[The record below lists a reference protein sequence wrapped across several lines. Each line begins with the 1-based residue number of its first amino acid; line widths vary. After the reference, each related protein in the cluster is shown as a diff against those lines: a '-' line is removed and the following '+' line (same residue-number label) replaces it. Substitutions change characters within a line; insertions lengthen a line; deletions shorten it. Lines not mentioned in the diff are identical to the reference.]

1 MNPLGSYTHPMI
13 QQLQGLLSYAR
24 SFATPQ
30 AFMQELSKNNP
41 QLAQT
46 VAQLAQTVK
55 NPEQYAIQMLAQ
67 QGINPQQISSLL
79 TKK

>member
-13 QQLQGLLSYAR
+13 QQIQGLLSYAR
-24 SFATPQ
+24 SFETPQ

-55 NPEQYAIQMLAQ
+55 NPEQCAMQMLAQ

-79 TKK
+79 AKK